1 MRLAALFSG
10 GKDST
15 YALFLALKTHEI
27 KYLVTI
33 FPESKE
39 SWMFHHPCVELTS
52 LQAEAMGIE
61 QIIQK
66 TRGEKEKEL
75 EDLKKALERIKD
87 EIDGVVSG
95 AIQSEYQKTRIDR
108 VCKELKLKSL
118 APLWHRDAE
127 QLLKEEIEEGFEI
140 IMTGVFTEGLDES
153 WLGRKIDLK
162 VVEELK
168 ELKKK
173 YGINLAG
180 EGGEFETL
188 VLDCPLF
195 EKKIEIL
202 EAEKN
207 WDGETNGGYLIV
219 KSARLISK

>member
-15 YALFLALKTHEI
+15 YALFLASKTHEI

-39 SWMFHHPCVELTS
+39 SWMFHHPCIELTS
-52 LQAEAMGIE
+52 LQAKAMRIE

-66 TRGEKEKEL
+66 TKGEKEKEL
-75 EDLKKALERIKD
+75 EDLKKALERIKN

-108 VCKELKLKSL
+108 ICKELKLKSL

-140 IMTGVFTEGLDES
+140 IMTGVFAEGLDES

-162 VVEELK
+162 TVEELK

-202 EAEKN
+202 EAEKI
-207 WDGETNGGYLIV
+207 WDGETNSGYLIV

>member
-15 YALFLALKTHEI
+15 YALFLASKTHEI

-39 SWMFHHPCVELTS
+39 SWMFHHPCIELTS
-52 LQAEAMGIE
+52 LQAKAMGIE

-75 EDLKKALERIKD
+75 EDLKKTLERIKN
-87 EIDGVVSG
+87 EVEGVVSG

-108 VCKELKLKSL
+108 ICEELKLKSL
-118 APLWHRDAE
+118 TPLWHKDAE
-127 QLLKEEIEEGFEI
+127 QLLREEIKEGFEI
-140 IMTGVFTEGLDES
+140 IMTGVFAEGLDES

-162 VVEELK
+162 AVEELK
-168 ELKKK
+168 ELRKK

-195 EKKIEIL
+195 KKKIEIL
-202 EAEKN
+202 EAKKN
-207 WDGETNGGYLIV
+207 WDEGTNSGYLIV
-219 KSARLISK
+219 KNARLISK

>member
-15 YALFLALKTHEI
+15 YALFLASKTHEI

-39 SWMFHHPCVELTS
+39 SWMFHHPCIELTS
-52 LQAEAMGIE
+52 LQAEAIGIE

-66 TRGEKEKEL
+66 TKGEKEKEL
-75 EDLKKALERIKD
+75 EDLKKALERIKN

-108 VCKELKLKSL
+108 ICKELKLKSL

-153 WLGRKIDLK
+153 WLGRKIDLEA
-162 VVEELK
+162 VEELK

-195 EKKIEIL
+195 KKKIEIL
-202 EAEKN
+202 EAEKI
-207 WDGETNGGYLIV
+207 WDEETNGGYLIV

>member
-15 YALFLALKTHEI
+15 YALFLASKTHEI

-140 IMTGVFTEGLDES
+140 IMTGVFAEGLDES
-153 WLGRKIDLK
+153 WLGRKIDLEA
-162 VVEELK
+162 VEELK

-202 EAEKN
+202 EAEKI
-207 WDGETNGGYLIV
+207 WDGETNSGYLIV